1 MKVRTFKEVYDDLID
16 IDFDTNNE
24 GVVTGEEYEEW
35 VKERF
40 RNLTGEEEQAY
51 VKCLDNI
58 SQDTEIV
65 LFEGESHMKDELLKL
80 KKYLERRISIKE
92 SEVDNLNKKNLSDA
106 GHWSKGYWEGNI
118 AAMDFVIGK
127 IDEILD
133 KELKEEYN
141 SGLFNLDDK
150 KSESGLF
157 D

>member
-1 MKVRTFKEVYDDLID
+1 MENIKDD
-16 IDFDTNNE
+16 
-24 GVVTGEEYEEW
+24 
-35 VKERF
+35 
-40 RNLTGEEEQAY
+40 
-51 VKCLDNI
+51 
-58 SQDTEIV
+58 
-65 LFEGESHMKDELLKL
+65 LLKL
-80 KKYLERRISIKE
+80 KKYLERRISMKEIK
-92 SEVDNLNKKNLSDA
+92 VDNLNKKKLNNV

-127 IDEILD
+127 IDEILLN